1 MMSELSQTAAAANGI
16 SIEVDHEL
24 CAGNGSCARSLPKV
38 FEVTG
43 EAGTETG
50 KARIRDGVDWG
61 SVEPAQV
68 ILAAQAC
75 PWSAIETGAD

>member
-1 MMSELSQTAAAANGI
+1 MSEPSRTAAAANGI
-16 SIEVDHEL
+16 SIEIDHEL

-50 KARIRDGVDWG
+50 KARIRDGIDWG
-61 SVEPAQV
+61 SVEPAEV
-68 ILAAQAC
+68 ALAAQAC
-75 PWSAIETGAD
+75 PWSAIDTEAD